1 MSPAVSRQGRV
12 AWTNEFSRIEVDGV
26 DVTGGE
32 YPAWS
37 PTGQSLA
44 FLRGEG
50 LWVRE
55 MRTAQERRLADIA
68 VFSPFTQAPVTTP
81 SWSPDGREIAFVG
94 PGLKMSVARA
104 DGTGVRKL
112 TSGLDRQVSP
122 AWSPDGV
129 RIAFISDRG
138 DSFDI
143 WSIRPD
149 GTGTQR
155 LTDDPEDE
163 TLPVWAP
170 DGQRIAFIRETGE
183 SYGEAALWLMGG
195 EGGFERLV
203 GADAHAFSQPAWSP
217 DGKRIVFA
225 SGRECLRWGSYVVR
239 LGGTSQPRITNP
251 CRFVGTARNDKLK
264 GSPFLDFLVG
274 LAGDDVLRGGKGRD
288 TITGGPGRDVLEGG
302 DGGDT
307 IIARDGR
314 RDVVGG
320 ADSARVDRGLDVA
333 REWRSSAGGP
343 DETVT
348 VPPEYAGGRAAASSV
363 AHVLQ
368 SGLPCVL
375 ASQPPARPATSTVPS
390 DPPRRP
396 RPRSTRPVLL
406 RRRAPA
412 GCPPGADST
421 RGRRGSCRSR

>member
-1 MSPAVSRQGRV
+1 MGVRGVICAVVFGGLVFIAPSEAVRAGCNPNLAWQDRYPSWSASTIAFERESVGCGGAPELVVVTTPDGKRANLHGQGVSPAVSRQGRV

-26 DVTGGE
+26 DVTGGA

-37 PTGQSLA
+37 PSGQSLA

-50 LWVRE
+50 LWVRD
-55 MRTAQERRLADIA
+55 MRTGQERRLADIA
-68 VFSPFTQAPVTTP
+68 IFSPFTQAPVTTP

-94 PGLKMSVARA
+94 PGLKLSVARA
-104 DGTGVRKL
+104 DGTGVKKL

-149 GTGTQR
+149 GTGSQR

-163 TLPVWAP
+163 TLPRWAP

-195 EGGFERLV
+195 EGGFERLI

-225 SGRECLRWGSYVVR
+225 SGRECLRWGLYVVR
-239 LGGTSQPRITNP
+239 LGGASQPRITNP

-274 LAGDDVLRGGKGRD
+274 LGGNDVLHGLAGRDQLTGGSGRD
-288 TITGGPGRDVLEGG
+288 TLEGG
-302 DGGDT
+302 EGADT

-314 RDVVGG
+314 RDVVSGG
-320 ADSARVDRGLDVA
+320 PGKDSARIDRGLD
-333 REWRSSAGGP
+333 R
-343 DETVT
+343 VT
-348 VPPEYAGGRAAASSV
+348 GVER
-363 AHVLQ
+363 L
-368 SGLPCVL
+368 LP
-375 ASQPPARPATSTVPS
+375 
-390 DPPRRP
+390 
-396 RPRSTRPVLL
+396 
-406 RRRAPA
+406 
-412 GCPPGADST
+412 
-421 RGRRGSCRSR
+421 

>member
-1 MSPAVSRQGRV
+1 MLTTPDGKRAKSQGKGVSPAVSRQGRV

-55 MRTAQERRLADIA
+55 MRTGKERRLADIA
-68 VFSPFTQAPVTTP
+68 IFSPFTQAPVTTP

-170 DGQRIAFIRETGE
+170 DGQRIAFIRETGRE
-183 SYGEAALWLMGG
+183 LWRGG
-195 EGGFERLV
+195 LVADGRRGRLRTPYRRRCARLQPTGLVPGRKARSSSRPGVSACV
-203 GADAHAFSQPAWSP
+203 GASTWSGSGAPASRGLPIPAGSSARLETTSSRAPHSSTSSWVSP
-217 DGKRIVFA
+217 ETTCCGAARGATRSPAGLDGTCSKA
-225 SGRECLRWGSYVVR
+225 EMAA
-239 LGGTSQPRITNP
+239 TS
-251 CRFVGTARNDKLK
+251 
-264 GSPFLDFLVG
+264 
-274 LAGDDVLRGGKGRD
+274 
-288 TITGGPGRDVLEGG
+288 
-302 DGGDT
+302 

-314 RDVVGG
+314 RDVVRGG
-320 ADSARVDRGLDVA
+320 DDKDSARIDRGLDV
-333 REWRSSAGGP
+333 
-343 DETVT
+343 V
-348 VPPEYAGGRAAASSV
+348 
-363 AHVLQ
+363 
-368 SGLPCVL
+368 SGVERLC
-375 ASQPPARPATSTVPS
+375 
-390 DPPRRP
+390 PRRP
-396 RPRSTRPVLL
+396 RR
-406 RRRAPA
+406 
-412 GCPPGADST
+412 
-421 RGRRGSCRSR
+421 

>member
-1 MSPAVSRQGRV
+1 MGVRGVVCAIGLVGIFVLAPSEAVRAGCNPNLAWQDRYPSWAADTIAFGRESVGCGGAPELVVLTTPDGERAKSQGKGVSPAVSRQGRV
-12 AWTNEFSRIEVDGV
+12 AWTNEFGRIEVDGV

-44 FLRGEG
+44 YLRGEG

-55 MRTAQERRLADIA
+55 MRTGKERRLADIA
-68 VFSPFTQAPVTTP
+68 IFPPFTQAPVTTP

-112 TSGLDRQVSP
+112 TSGLDRQASP

-155 LTDDPEDE
+155 LTADPEDE

-170 DGQRIAFIRETGE
+170 DGQRIAFVRETGE

-195 EGGFERLV
+195 EGGFERLI

-225 SGRECLRWGSYVVR
+225 SGRECLRWGLYVVR
-239 LGGTSQPRITNP
+239 LGGTNQPRITNP

-264 GSPFLDFLVG
+264 GSQFLDFLVG

-314 RDVVGG
+314 RDVVRGG
-320 ADSARVDRGLDVA
+320 EDKDSARVDRGLDV
-333 REWRSSAGGP
+333 
-343 DETVT
+343 V
-348 VPPEYAGGRAAASSV
+348 
-363 AHVLQ
+363 
-368 SGLPCVL
+368 SGVEKLLP
-375 ASQPPARPATSTVPS
+375 
-390 DPPRRP
+390 
-396 RPRSTRPVLL
+396 
-406 RRRAPA
+406 
-412 GCPPGADST
+412 
-421 RGRRGSCRSR
+421 